1 VTTSMRLNARLARLE
16 EAARRHAA
24 SEPCR
29 WHAPLVIY
37 PPTLPRDGHGRVI
50 VPPCEEPRS
59 CPGAAVAQIYLPER
73 RSA

>member
-1 VTTSMRLNARLARLE
+1 MRLNARLARLE
-16 EAARRHAA
+16 EAASRNAV
-24 SEPCR
+24 SKPCR

-37 PPTLPRDGHGRVI
+37 SPTLPRDEHGRLN

-59 CPGAAVAQIYLPER
+59 CPGSTLVQIYLPER